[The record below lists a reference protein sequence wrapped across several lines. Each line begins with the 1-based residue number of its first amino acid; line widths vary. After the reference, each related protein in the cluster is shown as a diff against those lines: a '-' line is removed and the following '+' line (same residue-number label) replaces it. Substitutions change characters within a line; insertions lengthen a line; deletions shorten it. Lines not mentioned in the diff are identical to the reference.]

1 MSSISSLGVVVL
13 GLLGLYALKRFLEN
27 TSSSVPHLPLPPG
40 PKPLPVVGNLHDL
53 PPGDEPDWLHWVKH
67 KDLYGP
73 ISTVSVLGQ
82 RLIILNDAQ
91 LAIDLLHKKAG
102 VHSDRPDAPMAVLSG
117 WGNGSVIIRYGPLV
131 TAGRKNMH
139 REIGTQAAV
148 SRFQGTQDLEVR
160 RFLLRVFNDPSQ
172 LAQHARKLAVA
183 VILKITYGYEIDQG
197 DGANDPLVDIADA
210 ALLNF
215 SISARPATWA
225 VDLFPALKYIPSWVP
240 GASFQR
246 TAALFRKQT
255 EALSDVPWAFV
266 KRQMQQPSRFH
277 EPSYVSN
284 LLDANP
290 DIDVGSPE
298 ETSIRWTAAS
308 LYGGAADT
316 TVSTITTF
324 YLAMTLYPDVQK
336 TAQAEIDTIIGRL
349 RLPTTDDREK
359 LPYINA
365 LVKEA
370 LRWHPVIPMG
380 IPHRAMADDICSG
393 YRIPKDSVILANLW
407 AFTHDENTYQ
417 TPSEF
422 NPSRF
427 LGDSPEKDPHT
438 LVFGF
443 GRRIC
448 PGRVLADR
456 IIFLA
461 IAQSLAAFEIQP
473 SRLGGRDE
481 YAIKDQQQFSRT
493 QFSPGVISHSK
504 PLDVDIKLRDQSYEE
519 LVRSVERVEWKREH
533 ADVLRGLAAGMNKG

>member
-1 MSSISSLGVVVL
+1 MFSILSLAVAAV
-13 GLLGLYALKRFLEN
+13 GLLGLYALRRILERA
-27 TSSSVPHLPLPPG
+27 SSPVSYLPLPPG

-53 PPGDEPDWLHWVKH
+53 PAKDEPDWLHWVKH
-67 KDLYGP
+67 KDFYGP

-82 RLIILNDAQ
+82 RLILLNDAQ

-117 WGNGSVIIRYGPLV
+117 WGNGSAIIRYSPLV

-148 SRFQGTQDLEVR
+148 SRFQGTQDIEVR
-160 RFLLRVFNDPSQ
+160 RFLLRVLNGPSQ
-172 LAQHARKLAVA
+172 LAQHARKLAGA

-197 DGANDPLVDIADA
+197 DGADDPLVDIADT
-210 ALLNF
+210 ALVNF
-215 SISARPATWA
+215 SISARPGTWA

-255 EALSDVPWAFV
+255 EALADVPWAFV
-266 KRQMQQPSRFH
+266 KRQMNSSSTYN
-277 EPSYVSN
+277 PSYVSN

-290 DIDVGSPE
+290 GIRVGSPE

-308 LYGGAADT
+308 LYGGGADT
-316 TVSTITTF
+316 TVSTIATF
-324 YLAMTLYPDVQK
+324 YLAMTLFPDVQK
-336 TAQAEIDTIIGRL
+336 TAQAEIDTVIGRS
-349 RLPTTDDREK
+349 RLPSSDDREK

-380 IPHRAMADDICSG
+380 LPHRAMVDDSCNG
-393 YRIPKDSVILANLW
+393 YLIPKDSVILANLW
-407 AFTHDENTYQ
+407 AFTHDENTYKS
-417 TPSEF
+417 PSEF

-456 IIFLA
+456 TIFLA

-473 SRLGGRDE
+473 PKSGGRDE
-481 YAIKDQQQFSRT
+481 YKTKDQQQFSRT

-504 PLDVDIKLRDQSYEE
+504 PFDVDITLRDQAYED
-519 LVRSVERVEWKREH
+519 LVRGVEGVDWKTEH
-533 ADVLRGLAAGMNKG
+533 ADILRDLAAEMNQG